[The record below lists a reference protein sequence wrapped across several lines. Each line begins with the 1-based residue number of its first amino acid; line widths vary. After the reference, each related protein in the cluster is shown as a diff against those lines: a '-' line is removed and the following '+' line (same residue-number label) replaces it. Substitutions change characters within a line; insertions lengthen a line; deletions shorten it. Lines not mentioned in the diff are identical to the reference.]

1 MKVGIWI
8 TACRVY
14 KKVLE
19 FWIIKKN
26 VNVNRVMDMMT
37 KVPSGVY
44 VFNSLYLQ

>member
-1 MKVGIWI
+1 MKVGNRI
-8 TACRVY
+8 TACHVY

-37 KVPSGVY
+37 KVQSSVY
-44 VFNSLYLQ
+44 VFNNLYLQ